1 MTPAAR
7 YAAAIDVL
15 DRAADGQPAEKALTA
30 WGRSN
35 RYAGS
40 KDRAAVRDHVYDV
53 LRQKRSVAYLGG
65 GTTGRALILGL
76 LRSQGADPKDV
87 FGSGGYGPDALLPDE
102 THIPSGEMDD
112 PVALDLPDWLWPIWA
127 ADLDDLAVS
136 SAHILQSRAPIALR
150 VNLRRGSIAAV
161 QTSLAAEGIETCTV
175 ASVPTALLVTQ
186 NARRVRQSQVFSQ
199 GLCDL
204 QDVSSQQAVAK
215 LTIPAG
221 ARVLDYCAGGG
232 GKALALADMHDAT
245 ITAHDIAPERTIDIA
260 PRADR
265 AGVAIE
271 VLRTQDLASQS
282 PFEVVF
288 CDAPCSGSGTWRR
301 TPESKWTIDQGKL
314 NNFNVLQ
321 GEVIMNASRYVA
333 RDGILIYA
341 TCSVLRSENIDVV
354 NAFLTR
360 CPKWT
365 CLSVSQRFPD
375 ATGDGFFFAV
385 LQNAKNNL

>member
-15 DRAADGQPAEKALTA
+15 DHAADGQPAEKALTA

-53 LRQKRSVAYLGG
+53 LRQKRSVACLGG

-76 LRSQGADPKDV
+76 LRSQGIDPNDI
-87 FGSGGYGPDALLPDE
+87 FGIGGYGPDALIADE
-102 THIPSGEMDD
+102 MLVPSGVMDD

-127 ADLDDLAVS
+127 ADLGEKAVE
-136 SAHILQSRAPIALR
+136 SARVLQSRAPISLR
-150 VNLRRGSIAAV
+150 VNLLRGTVAAA
-161 QTSLAAEGIETCTV
+161 QTALAAEGIETQ
-175 ASVPTALLVTQ
+175 AIDAVPTALLVTQ
-186 NARRVRQSQVFSQ
+186 NARRVRQSEAFLQ
-199 GLCDL
+199 GLFDL
-204 QDVSSQQAVAK
+204 QDVSSQEAVAQ
-215 LTIPAG
+215 LTIPLG

-245 ITAHDIAPERTIDIA
+245 ITAHDIAPERTLDIA

-271 VLRTQDLASQS
+271 VLRTQDLGSQS
-282 PFEVVF
+282 PFDIVF

-301 TPESKWTIDQGKL
+301 TPEAKWTIDQGKL

-333 RDGILIYA
+333 RGGILIYA

-354 NAFLTR
+354 NAFLTH
-360 CPKWT
+360 CPDWT

-385 LQNAKNNL
+385 LQNA

>member
-76 LRSQGADPKDV
+76 LRSQGADPNDV

-221 ARVLDYCAGGG
+221 ARVLDYCSGGG

-245 ITAHDIAPERTIDIA
+245 ITAHDIAPERTVDIG
-260 PRADR
+260 PRAGR

-271 VLRTQDLASQS
+271 VLRTQDLVSQL
-282 PFEVVF
+282 PFEAVF

-321 GEVIMNASRYVA
+321 GEVIINASRYVA

-360 CPKWT
+360 CPKWV
-365 CLSVSQRFPD
+365 CISVSQRFPD

-385 LQNAKNNL
+385 LQNVKNNL

>member
-76 LRSQGADPKDV
+76 LRLQGVDPKDV
-87 FGSGGYGPDALLPDE
+87 FGSGGYGPDALTADE
-102 THIPSGEMDD
+102 FLVPLDVMDD
-112 PVALDLPDWLWPIWA
+112 PVALDLTDWLWPIWV
-127 ADLDDLAVS
+127 ADLGDKAVE
-136 SAHILQSRAPIALR
+136 SARFLQSRAPVSLR
-150 VNLRRGSIAAV
+150 VNLRRGSVAAV
-161 QTSLAAEGIETCTV
+161 QTALAAEGIETQ
-175 ASVPTALLVTQ
+175 AIDAVPTALLVTQ
-186 NARRVRQSQVFSQ
+186 NARRLRQSQAFAQ
-199 GLCDL
+199 GLFDL
-204 QDVSSQQAVAK
+204 QDVSSQQAVRN
-215 LTIPAG
+215 LTILAG

-245 ITAHDIAPERTIDIA
+245 ITAHDIAPERTVDIA

-271 VLRTQDLASQS
+271 VVRTQDLSSRA
-282 PFEVVF
+282 PFDVVF

-301 TPESKWTIDQGKL
+301 TPESKWSIDQCKL
-314 NNFNVLQ
+314 LKFNVLQ
-321 GEVIMNASRYVA
+321 GDVIRNASRYVA
-333 RDGILIYA
+333 NGGMLIYA
-341 TCSVLRSENIDVV
+341 TCSVLRSENIDIV
-354 NAFLTR
+354 NVFLTSH
-360 CPKWT
+360 PDWT
-365 CLSVSQRFPD
+365 CLSISQRFPD
-375 ATGDGFFFAV
+375 ATGDGFFFSV
-385 LQNAKNNL
+385 LQNSKSNL

>member
-53 LRQKRSVAYLGG
+53 LRQKRSVAYHGG

-76 LRSQGADPKDV
+76 LRSQGVDPKDV
-87 FGSGGYGPDALLPDE
+87 FGSGGYGPEALLLDE
-102 THIPSGEMDD
+102 TMNPSGVMDD
-112 PVALDLPDWLWPIWA
+112 PVALDLPDWLWPIWL
-127 ADLDDLAVS
+127 ADLGDKAVE
-136 SAHILQSRAPIALR
+136 SARFLQSRAPISLR
-150 VNLRRGSIAAV
+150 VNLRRGDVATV
-161 QTSLAAEGIETCTV
+161 QTALAAEGIETQ
-175 ASVPTALLVTQ
+175 AIDAVPTALLVTQ
-186 NARRVRQSQVFSQ
+186 NARRVRQSQAFTQ
-199 GLCDL
+199 GLIDL
-204 QDVSSQQAVAK
+204 QDVSSQQAVAN

-245 ITAHDIAPERTIDIA
+245 ITAHDIAPERTVDIA

-271 VLRTQDLASQS
+271 VVRTQDLGSNS
-282 PFEVVF
+282 PFDVVF

-301 TPESKWTIDQGKL
+301 TPEAKWSTDQGKL
-314 NNFNVLQ
+314 TNFNGLQ
-321 GEVIMNASRYVA
+321 GDVISNASRYVA
-333 RDGILIYA
+333 GGGMLIYA

-354 NAFLTR
+354 NTFLAS
-360 CPKWT
+360 CPEWT

-385 LQNAKNNL
+385 LQNAKDNL